1 MRIDIDVDA
10 ADAIDF
16 LRRMENR
23 ASDFRPVFRWAK
35 QELRKANAE
44 NFTSSGLPVGGWDP
58 RTRDYA
64 WPILRKSGTLFRSLA
79 SLNGAPNEI
88 HRDHAYFGTKV
99 EYAKFHQ
106 YGTTRMPARKIVF
119 TPVGF
124 AKRIGM
130 QAARHIVGI
139 RGDLLP

>member
-10 ADAIDF
+10 AEAINF
-16 LRRMENR
+16 LRRMEDR
-23 ASDFRPVFRWAK
+23 AGDFRSVFRWAK
-35 QELRKANAE
+35 MELRKANAD
-44 NFTSSGLPVGGWDP
+44 NFTANGLPVGGWDP

-64 WPILRKSGTLFRSLA
+64 WPIMRKSGNLFRSLA

-88 HRDHAYFGTKV
+88 HRTHAYFGTKV

-106 YGTTRMPARKIVF
+106 YGTPRMPARKVVF
-119 TPVGF
+119 TPFGF
-124 AKRIGM
+124 AKSLGA
-130 QAARHIVGI
+130 QAAKHIVGL